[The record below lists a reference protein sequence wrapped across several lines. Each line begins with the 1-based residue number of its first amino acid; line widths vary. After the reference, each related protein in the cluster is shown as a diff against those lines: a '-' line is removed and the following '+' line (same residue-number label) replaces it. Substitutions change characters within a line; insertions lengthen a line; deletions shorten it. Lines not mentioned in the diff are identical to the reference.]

1 MGGRFSLPGITIF
14 LWSDISGLVAFR
26 FEADLR
32 EPVATWLRDAGFDVR
47 VEVPILGRRA
57 DLVGSRGTSVTA
69 IEMKMHRWAEALR
82 QAIAYQLAA
91 DRVWVAMPLDAACR
105 AYRQRWTFQSE
116 GVGLLAVDDQG
127 RVRSPILALP
137 SPRLLPFVREKVL
150 ERCRTDALLL
160 HAPDEARTLGRAT
173 IAAPDPWSGAVPSL
187 QPALARVSETE

>member
-47 VEVPILGRRA
+47 IEVPILGRRA

-91 DRVWVAMPLDAACR
+91 DRVWVAMPLDAASR

-116 GVGLLAVDDQG
+116 GVGLLAVDDRG
-127 RVRSPILALP
+127 RVRSPIPLFLP
-137 SPRLLPFVREKVL
+137 RGSCRSCGRRSSRLVVPIHFSSIPRMR
-150 ERCRTDALLL
+150 
-160 HAPDEARTLGRAT
+160 LGL
-173 IAAPDPWSGAVPSL
+173 SL
-187 QPALARVSETE
+187 GLRWTCPRHGQET